1 VKVQELIPE
10 IGKAPPGLVYLF
22 CPFKGPRA
30 KTATF
35 EPLLADRAVERLVA
49 TYVDPSVR
57 DLTYGVFFA
66 DETDPADIVM
76 EARTLPFLAERRVLL
91 VRNAEW
97 YNSDAAAGPLLEYLK
112 SPCDTAMLLLI
123 ASQVDKRTK
132 FYKVCEQAGAVVE
145 CPELTDHEAREWI
158 LKETETR
165 GKTIDDAAVKELVRR
180 AGKRLSDV
188 QNAVNLVHGYV
199 GDAAH
204 IREEDVIA
212 ACADVAEEVVW
223 TLTDAIARSEM
234 GAALESLHKLIDM
247 GEHEDKLFGTINWL
261 LKIAYAVALGGAAA
275 AALSPFV
282 VGKVGPL
289 AKKLG
294 TAKLRDAFALCTDT
308 HFMTRTT
315 GVDSTL
321 ALELLVIKL
330 AAPRRQPGAAAGA

>member
-132 FYKVCEQAGAVVE
+132 FYRACEQAGAVVE
-145 CPELTDHEAREWI
+145 CPELTDREVWERIREETEAR
-158 LKETETR
+158 
-165 GKTIDDAAVKELVRR
+165 GKAIDQGAVEELARR
-180 AGKRLSDV
+180 AGTRLSDV
-188 QNAVNLVHGYV
+188 LNAVNLVHGYV
-199 GDAAH
+199 GDATS

-223 TLTDAIARSEM
+223 TLTDAIASSQM
-234 GAALESLHKLIDM
+234 GAALGSLHKLIDM
-247 GEHEDKLFGTINWL
+247 GKHGDELLGTINWL
-261 LKIAYAVALGGAAA
+261 LKSAYAVALGGPAA

-282 VGKVGPL
+282 VRKVAPL
-289 AKKLG
+289 AKRLG
-294 TAKLRDAFALCTDT
+294 IGKLRDAFVLCTDT